1 MGQPVVDTSRLSDAL
16 QNAGVERE
24 QAEGTARALSAEF
37 EDHVAVRGDLDAGFE
52 RVRSEVALVRSDL
65 EARID
70 GVRSDLGGRIAA
82 LDSRFSVVGVGAGLI
97 LALLTLLVGIDL
109 YDRTTPASAI
119 VPPAALETLPL
130 SAPAPSPNGG
140 A

>member
-1 MGQPVVDTSRLSDAL
+1 MGQPVVDTLRLSDAL

-37 EDHVAVRGDLDAGFE
+37 GEHVAVRGDLDAGFE
-52 RVRSEVALVRSDL
+52 RVRSEMAL
-65 EARID
+65 
-70 GVRSDLGGRIAA
+70 VRSDLGGRIAA
-82 LDSRFSVVGVGAGLI
+82 LDSKFSVVGVGVGLI

-109 YDRTTPASAI
+109 YDRTTPASAF
-119 VPPAALETLPL
+119 VPPAALEALPL
-130 SAPAPSPNGG
+130 SAPAPSPGGG